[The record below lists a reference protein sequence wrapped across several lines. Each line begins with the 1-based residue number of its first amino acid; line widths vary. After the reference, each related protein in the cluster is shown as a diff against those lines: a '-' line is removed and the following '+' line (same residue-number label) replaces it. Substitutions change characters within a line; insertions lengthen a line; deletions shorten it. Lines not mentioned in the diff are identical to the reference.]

1 MEKNKDLITQD
12 YLASYM
18 GRDCLLDE
26 DRQLASNVFEG
37 AISYAYVVFGNH
49 LILGGA
55 YATNCEDKYKILEHL
70 DEIRNIL
77 KKYGSKD

>member
-1 MEKNKDLITQD
+1 MKELAVQD

-26 DRQLASNVFEG
+26 HMQLASNVFEG
-37 AISYAYVVFGNH
+37 AINYAYVVFGNR

-55 YATNCEDKYKILEHL
+55 HSVNTDDKMKILEHL
-70 DEIRNIL
+70 DGIRDIL
-77 KKYGSKD
+77 KKYRQK

>member
-1 MEKNKDLITQD
+1 MEKDLIVQD

-18 GRDCLLDE
+18 ERDSSLDE
-26 DRQLASNVFEG
+26 NRQLASNVFEG
-37 AISYAYVVFGNH
+37 AINYAYVVFGNH

-55 YATNCEDKYKILEHL
+55 YATNSEDKYKILEHL
-70 DEIRNIL
+70 DAIRDIL